1 MPVPSGAYEIWR
13 LGGSGGGAHIRIVRV
28 APDCGPHFPLRYE
41 QEIRVIAGKVFL
53 ENT

>member
-1 MPVPSGAYEIWR
+1 M
-13 LGGSGGGAHIRIVRV
+13 VRV
-28 APDCGPHFPLRYE
+28 APDCGPHFALSYE